1 MALDALVQ
9 EQNQLPHTDVCTGQA
24 AQCLGLRLTHAESS
38 HRHSQAAE
46 NFLCGPPQAHPPP
59 PPPTATAATL
69 HTAFVIKRRGPK
81 ARTQLE
87 FTRSTRWPLHD
98 RRCRPAA
105 WQIFTNG
112 SHQAATKR
120 LCRVV
125 L

>member
-1 MALDALVQ
+1 MHWCKSKTSSLTQMSALGRRRNAWALDSHMR
-9 EQNQLPHTDVCTGQA
+9 NQVIATARPLKTFFADPRRPT
-24 AQCLGLRLTHAESS
+24 
-38 HRHSQAAE
+38 
-46 NFLCGPPQAHPPP
+46 PPT

-69 HTAFVIKRRGPK
+69 HTAFVTKRRGPK